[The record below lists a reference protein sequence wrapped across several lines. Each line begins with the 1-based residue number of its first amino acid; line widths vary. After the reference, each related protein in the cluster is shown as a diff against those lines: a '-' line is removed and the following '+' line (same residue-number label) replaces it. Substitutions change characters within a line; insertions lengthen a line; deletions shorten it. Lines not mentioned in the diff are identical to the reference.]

1 MVAGGFRNDLLAL
14 SDDTPHDERY
24 DRLVEYAG
32 RHGAPLQREADHV
45 RGSLLPCQDEAHASD
60 ASNFSR
66 VSWSRAPRQPGSR
79 RRGKSARL
87 QSSTLALRRTNR
99 KRPTGRRVWVR
110 VGIIA
115 RSRADQAW
123 SVARERFPED
133 RKGRITHE
141 LAVKVSDSS
150 WHHQLSVRRPE
161 EGGDGDPYWLGP
173 FQNYKTFCPYLV
185 GSYDR
190 VAIDVAGYLRAGFT
204 TFILD
209 IPPSREEL
217 EHTNVVFSRARA
229 LVAHP

>member
-1 MVAGGFRNDLLAL
+1 M
-14 SDDTPHDERY
+14 
-24 DRLVEYAG
+24 
-32 RHGAPLQREADHV
+32 
-45 RGSLLPCQDEAHASD
+45 
-60 ASNFSR
+60 
-66 VSWSRAPRQPGSR
+66 
-79 RRGKSARL
+79 
-87 QSSTLALRRTNR
+87 
-99 KRPTGRRVWVR
+99 R

-204 TFILD
+204 FHPRYSTLA
-209 IPPSREEL
+209 RG
-217 EHTNVVFSRARA
+217 ARA
-229 LVAHP
+229 HQRRVLTRKGAGSAPLT